1 VRLKHWSRS
10 LFSNTKL
17 QLHMALHVILQLDLA
32 MERRQLSRRSVTFA
46 QGLKEG

>member
-32 MERRQLSRRSVTFA
+32 MERRQLSPEECDIRAR
-46 QGLKEG
+46 LK